1 MKCSQPS
8 VSLGSYICK
17 LDDSTSLS
25 CRLNSQI
32 RNLQVLRADCTM
44 LLYIRGQGVGGAE
57 GRGGAGLEPCRDTW
71 G

>member
-8 VSLGSYICK
+8 VSLGSYIHR
-17 LDDSTSLS
+17 LNDSASLS
-25 CRLNSQI
+25 CWLNTQI

-57 GRGGAGLEPCRDTW
+57 GREGAGLEPCRDT
-71 G
+71 